1 MAQNRFRQLR
11 EEHGLSQ
18 IELGN
23 RLGVTQ
29 QSVFAWEHGKATPAI
44 QTAIQLSQLY
54 DVSLDY
60 LMGLSDTPKMQ
71 EPVITDDELRISTYN
86 RIKSLPEPVLAR
98 VLDLIDAIQAVH
110 PSAPQP
116 DPAADSELQAL
127 RGSSDQADP

>member
-1 MAQNRFRQLR
+1 MAQNRFKQLR

-29 QSVFAWEHGKATPAI
+29 QSVFAWEHGKTTPQI

-60 LMGLSDTPKMQ
+60 LMGLSDTPKME
-71 EPVITDDELRISTYN
+71 EPAVSDGELRNATYN
-86 RIKSLPEPVLAR
+86 RIRTLPEPVLAR
-98 VLDLIDAIQAVH
+98 VLDLIDAIQSYRV
-110 PSAPQP
+110 SDSKVQAP
-116 DPAADSELQAL
+116 
-127 RGSSDQADP
+127 RGSYDPNDPE